1 MQERL
6 FDMIIELRE
15 NVARIKEELLHHKT
29 ETKRLLAEIEV
40 VKNNELNCPARKL
53 AQQRLGVIQSVKDLT
68 VIATIIIL
76 IMQILGVLPI
86 K

>member
-1 MQERL
+1 MQERVL
-6 FDMIIELRE
+6 EMVIALRE
-15 NVARIKEELLHHKT
+15 SVARLTEENVNQRL

-53 AQQRLGVIQSVKDLT
+53 AQQRMGVIQSIKDLT